1 MLQFAVRNLFQS
13 RQAERGSMARML
25 RFAAWS
31 SMALLVIAM
40 MAPLGAN
47 AQMAGSGAITGT
59 VTDSTGAVIGGAT
72 VNATSVDQNVST
84 IRTSTGA
91 GDFTIGP
98 LSPGEYILIVTAK
111 VFEKY
116 VQQHITINALET
128 VAVNVTL
135 TVGAAQQTITVS
147 SAPPVLET
155 SDATLGAVMDNQMY
169 SSLPL
174 LMGANGAPD
183 QRRATDF
190 AVLMP
195 GVQNTLASGSN
206 NFTSASGGVNGGNPS
221 GGTSEIYIDGVDLPS
236 NGYGVGDPRLTWTS
250 FGTDSID
257 QFQVQTIGYSAQY
270 AGQGVQNYSIK
281 QGGNQWHGSVYE
293 YFRNTLLDAWQ
304 PNSKTPTPTGAA
316 IPPGGKCSS
325 AALTADTTWCK
336 LGGLKQSDHMDEV
349 GAAFGGPILKNKL
362 FIFGNY
368 GQYRQSAGP
377 KPVTQNFPTLP
388 MMGYNATTAA
398 PLGYADFTGFSAATL
413 YTIYDPITQTT
424 SNCSGAACKRSGFST
439 ANVIPGARLSAAAQ
453 YIDKYMLPYET
464 SVNQSNY
471 GNNLVTGYKS
481 GLSNWYQAGRIDYN
495 MNSKNQIS
503 LIIAFGRQ
511 ASVGPNSVGA
521 ANSLGPPFNVNQ
533 AYAPQTADD
542 IIKDTWTITPH
553 LVNQF
558 SLAYARYKSFSWS
571 PNDAQQYSSSNTGIL
586 GMPTGQAQ
594 FFPILNYSGGYA
606 PSTTNEGSYNWNE
619 KAGNTYSVQD
629 NLQWQFGKHNFTF
642 GGQALAAQFNI
653 YSPWTFSSPMTFTFD
668 AGQTEGYTSTGSAAP
683 NTGASFASYMLGAVN
698 KSSITV
704 GPPGEGAR
712 WTDTSF
718 WAQDDYKI
726 TSKLTVNAGLRWDIW
741 PPIHEVHDLITW
753 LNPAGSNSLTG
764 NLGTLAFAGGSSSDG
779 FHTGQHIPSSMWW
792 KNFAPRVGFAYALN
806 SKTVIRS
813 SYGVAFARGDWISS
827 AQKGTPSV
835 TGLVPAASLASA
847 VSNQPQF
854 YWDGTA
860 CTAAGGGTGTYAGD
874 GFSPCGWAGSVAPPS
889 SVLPSGATLAEYGT
903 VETAALKG
911 ANSATITYWNPYR
924 GSRTPEYENWSV
936 GVERQLT
943 NDMSVSVNYVG
954 SEGHFL
960 STSYSPMYQTNNKLP
975 ESYAALAGYTLTAS
989 NGSTQT
995 ACSGATCLYPVLG
1008 QKATAAYLAMAQTDG
1023 FTPVNG
1029 YTSTSNFY
1037 SSQSVYQYYLNYPQ
1051 FSGVSDTTGFLGNE
1065 NWNALEIIV
1074 RQRPAHGLNWMVSYT
1089 WSKSIDDLGT
1099 YRVYDNTRLDRSLS
1113 AGSQPQNLTAT
1124 AVYALPIGKGHWGG
1138 DNPIY
1143 RQVASGWSVSGIGTL
1158 RSGLPILVTASGCGG
1173 SSILNQCMPNVVS
1186 GQAGRQNTYGK
1197 TPSGAKVNWDPSSAN
1212 YIGNVQY
1219 INPAAFTVNTAG
1231 TAQCYGTYGLVSGS
1245 TTTCQTSAGPTYQA
1259 FQTGN
1264 GPSLYVPG
1272 TATRVAPLN
1281 MWAQDKPNLDMS
1293 LRRTF
1298 PIYREWN
1305 AAFGVDMTN
1314 LFNHVIYNGPSSA
1327 TVQSG
1332 TNASFGTISTLSSYP
1347 RDLQASLRISW

>member
-1 MLQFAVRNLFQS
+1 MRQFAVRNLFQS

-91 GDFTIGP
+91 GDFTVGP
-98 LSPGEYILIVTAK
+98 LSPGEYTLTVTAK
-111 VFEKY
+111 GFEKFIQEH
-116 VQQHITINALET
+116 VTVNALET
-128 VAVNVTL
+128 VAVNVKL
-135 TVGAAQQTITVS
+135 TVGAAQQTITVT

-250 FGTDSID
+250 FGTDAID

-571 PNDAQQYSSSNTGIL
+571 PNDAQQYSSSSTGIL
-586 GMPTGQAQ
+586 NMPTGQASY
-594 FFPILNYSGGYA
+594 FPNITFSGGVDG
-606 PSTTNEGSYNWNE
+606 PTQEGSYNWNE

-629 NLQWQFGKHNFTF
+629 NLQWEFGKHNFTL

-653 YSPWTFSSPMTFTFD
+653 YSPWTYSSPMSFTFS
-668 AGQTEGYTSTGSAAP
+668 AAQTEGYTATGSATP
-683 NTGASFASYMLGAVN
+683 NTGNPWASYMLGAVN
-698 KSSITV
+698 TSSVTV
-704 GPPGEGAR
+704 GTPGEGAR
-712 WTDTSF
+712 WNDTSL

-726 TSKLTVNAGLRWDIW
+726 TSKLTANIGLRWDLW
-741 PPIHEVHDLITW
+741 PPIHEAHDLITW
-753 LNPAGSNSLTG
+753 LNPAQTNSITG
-764 NLGTLAFAGGSSSDG
+764 NLGTLAFAGGNSSDG
-779 FHTGQHIPSSMWW
+779 FHTGEHIPSSMWL
-792 KNFAPRVGFAYALN
+792 KNFAPRLGLAYALG
-806 SKTVIRS
+806 SKTVIRT
-813 SYGVAFARGDWISS
+813 SYGVAYARGDWISS
-827 AQKGTPSV
+827 AQKGSPST
-835 TGLVPAASLASA
+835 TGLTPTASAAS
-847 VSNQPQF
+847 VPSNQPQF

-860 CTAAGGGTGTYAGD
+860 CTVAGSGTGTYAGD
-874 GFSPCGWAGSVAPPS
+874 GFTPCGWTGSVAPPTA
-889 SVLPSGATLAEYGT
+889 VLPTGATLAELGT
-903 VETAALKG
+903 VETAALAGK
-911 ANSATITYWNPYR
+911 NSATITYWDPYR
-924 GSRTPEYENWSV
+924 GSRTPEYENWSF

-943 NDMSVSVNYVG
+943 SDMSVSVNYVG

-960 STSYSPMYQTNNKLP
+960 SVSNAMWQRNNKLP
-975 ESYAALAGYTLTAS
+975 ESYAALAGYTLTS
-989 NGSTQT
+989 SGGSAQT
-995 ACSGATCLYPVLG
+995 PCSGATCLYPVLG
-1008 QKATAAYLAMAQTDG
+1008 QKATTTYLGMAATDG
-1023 FTPVNG
+1023 FVPANG
-1029 YTSTSNFY
+1029 YSGGTGTYYASN
-1037 SSQSVYQYYLNYPQ
+1037 SVYQYYLPYPQ
-1051 FSGVSDTTGFLGNE
+1051 FSGVSDTSSFVGNE

-1074 RQRPAHGLNWMVSYT
+1074 RQRPSHGLNWMASYT

-1099 YRVYDNTRLDRSLS
+1099 FRVYDNTRLYRSLS
-1113 AGSQPQNLTAT
+1113 AASQPQNLTVT

-1143 RQVASGWSVSGIGTL
+1143 RQVASGWAVSGIGTY
-1158 RSGLPILVTASGCGG
+1158 RSGLPMLVIGSGCAG
-1173 SSILNQCMPNVVS
+1173 SSILNTCMPNVVA

-1197 TPSGAKVNWDPSSAN
+1197 TASGAKVNWDTSSAN
-1212 YIGNVQY
+1212 YIGNVGY
-1219 INPAAFTVNTAG
+1219 INPAAFTVTVAG
-1231 TAQCYGTYGLVSGS
+1231 TCKTDGS
-1245 TTTCQTSAGPTYQA
+1245 VGSYQTMNGQAYNVCGGPA
-1259 FQTGN
+1259 D
-1264 GPSLYVPG
+1264 YVPG
-1272 TATRVAPLN
+1272 NATRVAPLN
-1281 MWAQDKPNLDMS
+1281 LWAQDKPNLDMS

-1305 AAFGVDMTN
+1305 AAFDIDMSN
-1314 LFNHVIYNGPSSA
+1314 VFNHVIYNGPSGLTVQGPTSA
-1327 TVQSG
+1327 T
-1332 TNASFGTISTLSSYP
+1332 FGTISSISNAP
-1347 RDLQASLRISW
+1347 RDVQASLRISW